1 MGLIQNYDELNIS
14 PDRKIILDLIEDG
27 LSSLQPENVLKNNIS
42 LNNNI
47 LKIQEREYN
56 LTEFNRVFL
65 IGFGKGSAGNS
76 ALVEKVLG
84 DRLNE
89 GFVIDVADHEFD
101 KIHFTLGTHPL
112 TSQTNVEFTKKVVE
126 DFKNYN
132 LTEKDLV
139 IVVICGGGSAMFEVP
154 LNVTFEQKL
163 EVDKILLSCGANIK
177 EMNIIR
183 KHLSA
188 VKGGGLA
195 KILYPSTVVTLVYS
209 DVPGNDLSTIASGPT
224 VKDNTSLSDAYSVLK
239 KYPQLSAINLRESD
253 FSETP
258 KEDFFFKNITS
269 FIVLSNLT
277 ALKAMQ
283 KKAITQG
290 FKAEILSDRY
300 QNDANTAAKELI
312 EKTKEGQIL
321 LIGGETTVKA
331 VGGGQGG
338 RNQHLAL
345 AALEY
350 IKDDIIIAS
359 VGTDGWDNSHNAGA
373 IGDELVL
380 EKVKKLDLNTSDF
393 LSKTNSLAFFEK
405 TGDAIVTGK
414 LPSNVAD
421 LVIVYKKSHPGQDPK
436 SHGILNQVQD
446 DNSETQYGDNT
457 FMIPELYDE
466 KIKFLEEKANEI
478 RQLIIPTLL
487 EAGSGHSA
495 GPLGMADIFTCMYF
509 HILNIDPTNPT
520 DPDRDRLVLSNG
532 HICPVHY
539 VTLAARGFFPTEEL
553 NTLRKLNS
561 RLQGH
566 PHRGALPG
574 IENTSGPLGEGLSQ
588 AIGMALAGKLDKKKY
603 QVYCLTSDGE
613 HQEGNTWE
621 AIMLAGKLKINNLT
635 VIIDRNNIQI
645 DGFTENVMP
654 IEPLGEKYEAFN
666 WHVLEI
672 DGHNYRAIVDAV
684 REANSVYEKPSV
696 IIAHTIPGR
705 GVDFMEEDYTWHG
718 KPPNKEEAEKSLQEL
733 RTLQGKILS
742 EHE

>member
-1 MGLIQNYDELNIS
+1 MGLIKNFDSLNTS
-14 PDRKIILDLIEDG
+14 SSRKIILELMEAG
-27 LSSLQPENVLKNNIS
+27 LESIQPENIFNNNIF
-42 LNNNI
+42 LENNI
-47 LKIQEREYN
+47 LKIQGKEYD
-56 LTEFNRVFL
+56 LAAYNRIFL

-76 ALVEKVLG
+76 ALIEKVLG
-84 DRLNE
+84 DKLSA
-89 GFVIDVADHEFD
+89 GFVIDVVEHNFN

-112 TSQTNVEFTKKVVE
+112 ISKTNVEFTRKVVE
-126 DFKNYN
+126 TFNNYS
-132 LTEKDLV
+132 LTDKDLV
-139 IVVICGGGSAMFEVP
+139 IVVICGGGSAMFEIP
-154 LNVTFEQKL
+154 LIAFEQKI
-163 EVDKILLSCGANIK
+163 EVDKILLSCGASVQ

-195 KILYPSTVVTLVYS
+195 KILYPSTVATLVYS
-209 DVPGNDLSTIASGPT
+209 DVPGNDLSTIASGPV
-224 VKDNTSLSDAYSVLK
+224 VKDTTTLDDVGYVRN
-239 KYPQLSAINLRESD
+239 KYPQLATLSIPENI
-253 FSETP
+253 FTETP
-258 KEDFFFKNITS
+258 KDDYYFKNVTS

-277 ALKAMQ
+277 ALNAIK
-283 KKAITQG
+283 KKAIELG
-290 FKAEILSDRY
+290 FNSEILSDLY
-300 QNDANTAAKELI
+300 QNDANAAAKEVI
-312 EKTKEGQIL
+312 EKTKDGQIL

-331 VGGGQGG
+331 AEGGQGG
-338 RNQHLAL
+338 RNQHLVL

-350 IKDDIIIAS
+350 VGNDITIAS

-373 IGDELVL
+373 IGDKQVL
-380 EKVKKLDLNTSDF
+380 EKAEKLNLNIKEYLTR
-393 LSKTNSLAFFEK
+393 TNSLAFFEK

-421 LVIVYKKSHPGQDPK
+421 LVIVYKHSYPSSDQARHE
-436 SHGILNQVQD
+436 SREV
-446 DNSETQYGDNT
+446 SEDSSSRLHSNNN

-466 KIKFLEEKANEI
+466 KVKSLEEKANEI
-478 RQLIIPTLL
+478 RQLLISTLL

-509 HILNIDPTNPT
+509 HILNIDPHNPT
-520 DPDRDRLVLSNG
+520 EADRDRLVLSNG

-539 VTLAARGFFPTEEL
+539 VTLAAAGFFPIEEL
-553 NTLRKLNS
+553 KTLRKLNS

-574 IENTSGPLGEGLSQ
+574 IENTSGPLGEGISQ
-588 AIGMALAGKLDKKKY
+588 AIGIALAGKLDNKKY

-613 HQEGNTWE
+613 HQEGNVWE
-621 AIMLAGKLKINNLT
+621 AIMFAGKNKINNLT

-654 IEPLGEKYEAFN
+654 LEPLREKYEAFN
-666 WHVLEI
+666 WHVMEI

-705 GVDFMEEDYTWHG
+705 GVDFMEEDFTWHG
-718 KPPNKEEAEKSLQEL
+718 KPPNKEEAEKSLAEL
-733 RTLQGKILS
+733 RTLQGKIKS
-742 EHE
+742 EHQ